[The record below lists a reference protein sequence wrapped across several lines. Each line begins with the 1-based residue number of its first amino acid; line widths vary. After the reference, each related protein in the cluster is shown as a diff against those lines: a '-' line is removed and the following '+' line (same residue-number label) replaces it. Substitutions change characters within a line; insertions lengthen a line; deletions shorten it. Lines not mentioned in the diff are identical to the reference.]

1 MGTREN
7 CYGGVV
13 VRIFGAVGLLL
24 LSLSCGGTQVY
35 TTQNSELVGTDA
47 AVAWRYT
54 IVMDRLL
61 VQDFDATAITQK
73 KFLNTFTQK
82 VMAIVHARFG
92 NDISTALKVG
102 SLITALQGQF
112 PADSAEA
119 EGLKKIV
126 DAATTLALNP
136 DKTQNKQLGKDFN
149 AAVVAFFGDAS
160 LRQALA
166 TKGSF
171 ISTKLKGPPDIV
183 ADILN
188 EEFINE
194 VLTIEETTSL
204 RKVLDIPTL
213 FAELVETM
221 HTVLN
226 DASLMVTMSDPT
238 IVDAASTVLNK
249 FFTLYKELQG
259 EKDDHNVN
267 TIKASILSL
276 LDNLDSQQLTALK
289 TLSAPLWAAARSVHF
304 KDLPPT
310 DVCDGETWRAVR
322 DLDGESLVG
331 NLPETAIAALTLCRI
346 NPKTCDAW
354 GDWGTWTPATDTVCE
369 GETLAQTRTRQR
381 ICPDPCDGDDCET
394 TASDTQAVGG
404 TKVCAPVC
412 ENSCDTACTTWKVW
426 ESKAWSPAT
435 DTVCGGETM
444 RQRKS
449 RVQRRSCSNLCESK
463 DCPTFIILAPS
474 KRSVEGTRDCHVPPP
489 PPPLT
494 PTSPPPPYVPPP
506 PTCKCC
512 DERNNEIT
520 SCPRDSRFAWDS
532 ETCSCASTC
541 SQDAVMSCGG
551 IFSSG
556 KERNSPALDENCECF
571 WGTTRQSWT
580 NALLYSSLAG
590 RPLLDLACALRNV
603 DAFKDD
609 ANGRKM
615 RADLWDDGCINHRT
629 LRMGCRATKTTAMR
643 QKFIDFHD
651 RTLTQQTEGYWGI
664 GCSQVF
670 SDRQTFER
678 GVVRAILSC
687 GDHPYSLAAWEQIG
701 KPPRFDRL
709 YRRKNPDYQWQ
720 RGEVWGQHLRMCVS
734 D

>member
-1 MGTREN
+1 M
-7 CYGGVV
+7 
-13 VRIFGAVGLLL
+13 RIFGAIGLLL
-24 LSLSCGGTQVY
+24 LPLSCDSTQIY
-35 TTQNSELVGTDA
+35 TTQNTEDAVVGTDA

-54 IVMDRLL
+54 IVMNRLL
-61 VQDFDATAITQK
+61 AQDFDATAITQK

-82 VMAIVHARFG
+82 AMAIVHTRFG

-102 SLITALQGQF
+102 SVITALQGQF
-112 PADSAEA
+112 PADSAVA

-126 DAATTLALNP
+126 DAATTLALNR
-136 DKTQNKQLGKDFN
+136 DKTQNKQLGKDFS
-149 AAVVAFFGDAS
+149 AAVVAFFSDAT

-194 VLTIEETTSL
+194 LLAIEESTSL
-204 RKVLDIPTL
+204 RQVLDIPTL

-238 IVDAASTVLNK
+238 IVDAASTVLSK

-267 TIKASILSL
+267 TIKARILSL
-276 LDNLDSQQLTALK
+276 LNSLNSQQLIAVK
-289 TLSAPLWAAARSVHF
+289 TLSAPMWAAARPMHF

-310 DVCDGETWRAVR
+310 DVCDGETWQAVQ
-322 DLDGESLVG
+322 DLDGESLVE

-346 NPKTCDAW
+346 SPKTCDAW

-381 ICPDPCDGDDCET
+381 TCPDPCNLDDCET
-394 TASDTQAVGG
+394 TASDTQAAAG

-412 ENSCDTACTTWKVW
+412 ENSCDAACTTWKVW

-449 RVQRRSCSNLCESK
+449 RVQRRSCTNLCESK
-463 DCPTFIILAPS
+463 DCPTFQILAPS
-474 KRSVEGTRDCHVPPP
+474 KRSVEGTRDCQVQPPP
-489 PPPLT
+489 A
-494 PTSPPPPYVPPP
+494 
-506 PTCKCC
+506 CKCC
-512 DERNNEIT
+512 DDQNNEIT
-520 SCPRDSRFAWDS
+520 SCPRGSRFAWDP
-532 ETCSCASTC
+532 ETCSCSTC
-541 SQDAVMSCGG
+541 SKDAIMSCGG
-551 IFSSG
+551 VYSSG
-556 KERNSPALDENCECF
+556 KVRPDRGLDENCNCY
-571 WGTTRQSWT
+571 WTTTRRAWAVAILYG
-580 NALLYSSLAG
+580 ALG
-590 RPLLDLACALRNV
+590 GGKPLLDIACVLQKV

-609 ANGRKM
+609 ANGRKI
-615 RADLWDDGCINHRT
+615 RAALWDEGCVDHLT
-629 LRMGCRATKTTAMR
+629 FGMGCRATYATAVR
-643 QKFIDFHD
+643 QRFIDFHD
-651 RTLTQQTEGYWGI
+651 RTLTQRGEGYWGLA
-664 GCSQVF
+664 CASVF
-670 SDRQTFER
+670 PDRQNFER
-678 GVVRAILSC
+678 RMVSTVLSC
-687 GDHPYSLAAWEQIG
+687 GDHPHSLAAWEQIG
-701 KPPRFDRL
+701 KPPHLERVYKRSNTHFLDRGL
-709 YRRKNPDYQWQ
+709 P
-720 RGEVWGQHLRMCVS
+720 EWGQHLRMCTS
-734 D
+734 DYQKNRPDRIRVEN